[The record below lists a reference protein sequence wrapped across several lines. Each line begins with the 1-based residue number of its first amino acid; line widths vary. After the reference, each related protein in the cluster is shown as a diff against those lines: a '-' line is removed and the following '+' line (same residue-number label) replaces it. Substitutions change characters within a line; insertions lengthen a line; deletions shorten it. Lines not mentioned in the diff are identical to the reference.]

1 MLKEYIGKEIDET
14 IEIKKDLE
22 KKLLLKGK
30 DSSDSNDLVDLI
42 SEQEDKLSD
51 LRKMYDLIAKA
62 EQYQNLAIYGKN
74 YAFKDPTFFQ
84 KENLDLMETERQ
96 SLALNL
102 HNAIVQVILH
112 FSEKARNAATLVDT
126 DPEKAKADM
135 ITISL
140 YLRDVISRLNQ
151 EVINQSND
159 SAFQFNS
166 DKDNQMFNKSYKN
179 NDDVANKNSIDSLTR
194 RERDVL
200 ISIAKGMSNKE
211 IADHLCISVNTVI
224 THRRNI
230 ARKLQI
236 HSPAGLT
243 IYAIVNNL
251 VDISAVKL

>member
-22 KKLLLKGK
+22 KKLLLKGN

-194 RERDVL
+194 REKDVL
-200 ISIAKGMSNKE
+200 ISIARGMSNKE
-211 IADHLCISVNTVI
+211 IGFSLKISERTVKN
-224 THRRNI
+224 HVSNI
-230 ARKLQI
+230 FKKINVMDRTQAALF
-236 HSPAGLT
+236 
-243 IYAIVNNL
+243 AIRNNL
-251 VDISAVKL
+251 VDIF

>member
-30 DSSDSNDLVDLI
+30 DSSDSNDLGDLI

-211 IADHLCISVNTVI
+211 IGSSLKISERTVKN
-224 THRRNI
+224 HVSNI
-230 ARKLQI
+230 FKKIDVMDRTQAALF
-236 HSPAGLT
+236 
-243 IYAIVNNL
+243 AIRNNL
-251 VDISAVKL
+251 VDIF

>member
-1 MLKEYIGKEIDET
+1 LLKEYIGKEIDET

-22 KKLLLKGK
+22 KKLLLKGN
-30 DSSDSNDLVDLI
+30 DSSYSNDLVDLI

-51 LRKMYDLIAKA
+51 LRKMYDLISKA

-194 RERDVL
+194 REKDVL
-200 ISIAKGMSNKE
+200 ISIARGMSNKE
-211 IADHLCISVNTVI
+211 IGFSLKISERTVKN
-224 THRRNI
+224 HVSNI
-230 ARKLQI
+230 FKKINVMDRTQAALF
-236 HSPAGLT
+236 
-243 IYAIVNNL
+243 AIRNNL
-251 VDISAVKL
+251 VDIF

>member
-30 DSSDSNDLVDLI
+30 DSSDPNDLEDLI

-74 YAFKDPTFFQ
+74 YAIKDPAFFQ
-84 KENLDLMETERQ
+84 KENLDLMESERQ

-151 EVINQSND
+151 EIINQSND

-166 DKDNQMFNKSYKN
+166 DKDNQMFTKSYKN
-179 NDDVANKNSIDSLTR
+179 NDDVANKNCIDSLTR
-194 RERDVL
+194 REKDVL
-200 ISIAKGMSNKE
+200 ISIARGMSNKE
-211 IADHLCISVNTVI
+211 IGFSLKISERTVKN
-224 THRRNI
+224 HVSNI
-230 ARKLQI
+230 FKKINVMDRTQAALF
-236 HSPAGLT
+236 
-243 IYAIVNNL
+243 AIRNNL
-251 VDISAVKL
+251 VDIF

>member
-166 DKDNQMFNKSYKN
+166 DNDNQMFNKSYMN

-194 RERDVL
+194 REKDVL
-200 ISIAKGMSNKE
+200 ISIARGMSNKE
-211 IADHLCISVNTVI
+211 IGFSLKISERTVKN
-224 THRRNI
+224 HVSNI
-230 ARKLQI
+230 FKKINVMDRTQAALF
-236 HSPAGLT
+236 
-243 IYAIVNNL
+243 AIRNNL
-251 VDISAVKL
+251 VDIF

>member
-22 KKLLLKGK
+22 KKLLLKGN
-30 DSSDSNDLVDLI
+30 DSSYSNDLVDLI

-51 LRKMYDLIAKA
+51 LRKMYDLISKA

-194 RERDVL
+194 REKDVL
-200 ISIAKGMSNKE
+200 ISIARGMSNKE
-211 IADHLCISVNTVI
+211 IGFSLKISERTVKN
-224 THRRNI
+224 HVSNI
-230 ARKLQI
+230 FKKINVMDRTQAALF
-236 HSPAGLT
+236 
-243 IYAIVNNL
+243 AIRNNL
-251 VDISAVKL
+251 VDIF

>member
-1 MLKEYIGKEIDET
+1 MLKEYIGKAIDET

-30 DSSDSNDLVDLI
+30 DSSDSNDLGDLI

-166 DKDNQMFNKSYKN
+166 DIDNQMFNKSYKN

-211 IADHLCISVNTVI
+211 IGSSLKISERTVKN
-224 THRRNI
+224 HVSNI
-230 ARKLQI
+230 FKKIDVMDRTQAALF
-236 HSPAGLT
+236 
-243 IYAIVNNL
+243 AIRNNL
-251 VDISAVKL
+251 VDIF

>member
-30 DSSDSNDLVDLI
+30 DSSDSNDLGDLI

-84 KENLDLMETERQ
+84 KENLDLMESERQ

-194 RERDVL
+194 REKDVL
-200 ISIAKGMSNKE
+200 ISIARGMSNKE
-211 IADHLCISVNTVI
+211 IGFSLKISERTVKN
-224 THRRNI
+224 HVSNI
-230 ARKLQI
+230 FKKINVMDRTQAALF
-236 HSPAGLT
+236 
-243 IYAIVNNL
+243 AIRNNL
-251 VDISAVKL
+251 VDIF

>member
-22 KKLLLKGK
+22 KKLLLKGN

-74 YAFKDPTFFQ
+74 YAIKDPAFFQ

-211 IADHLCISVNTVI
+211 IGVSLKISERTVKN
-224 THRRNI
+224 HVSNI
-230 ARKLQI
+230 FKKINVMDRTQAALF
-236 HSPAGLT
+236 
-243 IYAIVNNL
+243 AIRNNL
-251 VDISAVKL
+251 VDIF

>member
-14 IEIKKDLE
+14 TEIKKDLE

-51 LRKMYDLIAKA
+51 LNKMYDLIAKA

-166 DKDNQMFNKSYKN
+166 DKDNQMFNKSYMN

-194 RERDVL
+194 REKDVL
-200 ISIAKGMSNKE
+200 ISIARGMSNKE
-211 IADHLCISVNTVI
+211 IGFSLKISERTVKN
-224 THRRNI
+224 HVSNI
-230 ARKLQI
+230 FKKINVMDRTQAALF
-236 HSPAGLT
+236 
-243 IYAIVNNL
+243 AIRNNL
-251 VDISAVKL
+251 VNIF

>member
-30 DSSDSNDLVDLI
+30 DSSDSNDLEDLI

-200 ISIAKGMSNKE
+200 ISIARGMSNKE
-211 IADHLCISVNTVI
+211 IGFSLKISERTVKN
-224 THRRNI
+224 HVSNI
-230 ARKLQI
+230 FKKINVMDRTQAALF
-236 HSPAGLT
+236 
-243 IYAIVNNL
+243 AIRNNL
-251 VDISAVKL
+251 VDIF

>member
-30 DSSDSNDLVDLI
+30 DSSDSNDLGDLI

-200 ISIAKGMSNKE
+200 ISIAQGMSNKE
-211 IADHLCISVNTVI
+211 IGSSLKISERTVKN
-224 THRRNI
+224 HVSNI
-230 ARKLQI
+230 FKKIDVMDRTQAALF
-236 HSPAGLT
+236 
-243 IYAIVNNL
+243 AIRNNL
-251 VDISAVKL
+251 VDIF

>member
-22 KKLLLKGK
+22 KKLLLKGN
-30 DSSDSNDLVDLI
+30 DSSYSNDLVDLI

-194 RERDVL
+194 REKDVL
-200 ISIAKGMSNKE
+200 ISIARGMSNKE
-211 IADHLCISVNTVI
+211 IGFSLKISERTVKN
-224 THRRNI
+224 HVSNI
-230 ARKLQI
+230 FKKINVMDRTQAALF
-236 HSPAGLT
+236 
-243 IYAIVNNL
+243 AIRNNL
-251 VDISAVKL
+251 VDIF

>member
-14 IEIKKDLE
+14 TEIKKDLE

-51 LRKMYDLIAKA
+51 LNKMYDLIAKA

-166 DKDNQMFNKSYKN
+166 DKDNQMFNKSYMN

-194 RERDVL
+194 REKDVL
-200 ISIAKGMSNKE
+200 ISIARGMSNKE
-211 IADHLCISVNTVI
+211 IGFSLKISERTVKN
-224 THRRNI
+224 HVSNI
-230 ARKLQI
+230 FKKINVMDRTQAALF
-236 HSPAGLT
+236 
-243 IYAIVNNL
+243 AIRNNL
-251 VDISAVKL
+251 VDIF

>member
-51 LRKMYDLIAKA
+51 LNKMYDLIAKA

-74 YAFKDPTFFQ
+74 YAIKDPTFFQ

-194 RERDVL
+194 REKDVL
-200 ISIAKGMSNKE
+200 ISIARGMSNKE
-211 IADHLCISVNTVI
+211 IGFSLKISERTVKN
-224 THRRNI
+224 HVSNI
-230 ARKLQI
+230 FKKINVMDRTQAALF
-236 HSPAGLT
+236 
-243 IYAIVNNL
+243 AIRNNL
-251 VDISAVKL
+251 VDIF

>member
-30 DSSDSNDLVDLI
+30 DSSDSNDLGDLI

-166 DKDNQMFNKSYKN
+166 DKDNQLFNKSYMN
-179 NDDVANKNSIDSLTR
+179 ND
-194 RERDVL
+194 DVL

-211 IADHLCISVNTVI
+211 IGSTLKISERTVKN
-224 THRRNI
+224 HVSNI
-230 ARKLQI
+230 FKKIDVMDRTQAALF
-236 HSPAGLT
+236 
-243 IYAIVNNL
+243 AIRNNL
-251 VDISAVKL
+251 VDIF

>member
-22 KKLLLKGK
+22 EKLLLKGK
-30 DSSDSNDLVDLI
+30 DSSDSTALVDLI

-179 NDDVANKNSIDSLTR
+179 NDDIANKNSIDSLTR

-200 ISIAKGMSNKE
+200 ISIARGMSNKE
-211 IADHLCISVNTVI
+211 IGFSLKISERTVKN
-224 THRRNI
+224 HVSNI
-230 ARKLQI
+230 FKKINVMDRTQAALF
-236 HSPAGLT
+236 
-243 IYAIVNNL
+243 AIRNNL
-251 VDISAVKL
+251 VDIF

>member
-14 IEIKKDLE
+14 IEIKKGLE
-22 KKLLLKGK
+22 EKLLLKGK
-30 DSSDSNDLVDLI
+30 DSSDSTALVDLI

-166 DKDNQMFNKSYKN
+166 DKDNQMFNKSYMN

-200 ISIAKGMSNKE
+200 ISIARGMSNKE
-211 IADHLCISVNTVI
+211 IGFSLKISERTVKN
-224 THRRNI
+224 HVSNI
-230 ARKLQI
+230 FKKINVMDRTQAALF
-236 HSPAGLT
+236 
-243 IYAIVNNL
+243 AIRNNL
-251 VDISAVKL
+251 VDIF

>member
-14 IEIKKDLE
+14 TEIKKDLE

-194 RERDVL
+194 REKDVL
-200 ISIAKGMSNKE
+200 ISIARGMSNKE
-211 IADHLCISVNTVI
+211 IGFSLKISERTVKN
-224 THRRNI
+224 HVSNI
-230 ARKLQI
+230 FKKINVMDRTQAALF
-236 HSPAGLT
+236 
-243 IYAIVNNL
+243 AIRNNL
-251 VDISAVKL
+251 VNIF

>member
-22 KKLLLKGK
+22 KKLLLKGN
-30 DSSDSNDLVDLI
+30 DSSDSNDLADLI

-166 DKDNQMFNKSYKN
+166 DIDNQMFNKSYKN

-211 IADHLCISVNTVI
+211 IGSSLKISERTVKN
-224 THRRNI
+224 HVSNI
-230 ARKLQI
+230 FKKIDVMDRTQAALF
-236 HSPAGLT
+236 
-243 IYAIVNNL
+243 AIRNNL
-251 VDISAVKL
+251 VDIF

>member
-22 KKLLLKGK
+22 KKLLLKGN
-30 DSSDSNDLVDLI
+30 DSSDSNDLGDLI

-51 LRKMYDLIAKA
+51 LRKMYDLISKA

-211 IADHLCISVNTVI
+211 IGVSLKISERTVKN
-224 THRRNI
+224 HVSNI
-230 ARKLQI
+230 FKKINVMDRTQAALF
-236 HSPAGLT
+236 
-243 IYAIVNNL
+243 AIRNNL
-251 VDISAVKL
+251 FDIF

>member
-30 DSSDSNDLVDLI
+30 DSSDSNDLEDLI

-62 EQYQNLAIYGKN
+62 EQYQNMEIYGKN
-74 YAFKDPTFFQ
+74 YAIKDPTFFQ

-151 EVINQSND
+151 EIINQSND

-194 RERDVL
+194 REKDVL
-200 ISIAKGMSNKE
+200 ISIARGMSNKE
-211 IADHLCISVNTVI
+211 IGFSLKISERTVKN
-224 THRRNI
+224 HVSNI
-230 ARKLQI
+230 FKKINVMDRTQAALF
-236 HSPAGLT
+236 
-243 IYAIVNNL
+243 AIRNNL
-251 VDISAVKL
+251 VDIF

>member
-14 IEIKKDLE
+14 TEIKKDLE

-166 DKDNQMFNKSYKN
+166 DNDNQMFNKSYMN
-179 NDDVANKNSIDSLTR
+179 IDDVANKNSIDSLTR
-194 RERDVL
+194 REKDVL
-200 ISIAKGMSNKE
+200 ISIARGMSNKE
-211 IADHLCISVNTVI
+211 IGFSLKISERTVKN
-224 THRRNI
+224 HVSNI
-230 ARKLQI
+230 FKKINVMDRTQAALF
-236 HSPAGLT
+236 
-243 IYAIVNNL
+243 AIRNNL
-251 VDISAVKL
+251 VDIF

>member
-22 KKLLLKGK
+22 KKLLLKGN

-166 DKDNQMFNKSYKN
+166 DKDNQMFNKSYMN

-194 RERDVL
+194 REKDVL
-200 ISIAKGMSNKE
+200 ISIARGMSNKE
-211 IADHLCISVNTVI
+211 IGFSLKISERTVKN
-224 THRRNI
+224 HVSNI
-230 ARKLQI
+230 FKKINVMDRTQAALF
-236 HSPAGLT
+236 
-243 IYAIVNNL
+243 AIRNNL
-251 VDISAVKL
+251 VDIF

>member
-22 KKLLLKGK
+22 KNLLLKGK
-30 DSSDSNDLVDLI
+30 DSPDSNDLEDLI

-74 YAFKDPTFFQ
+74 YAIKDPAFFQ

-166 DKDNQMFNKSYKN
+166 DKDNQMFNKSYMN

-194 RERDVL
+194 REKDVL
-200 ISIAKGMSNKE
+200 ISIARGMSNKE
-211 IADHLCISVNTVI
+211 IGFSLKISERTVKN
-224 THRRNI
+224 HVSNI
-230 ARKLQI
+230 FKKINVMDRTQAALF
-236 HSPAGLT
+236 
-243 IYAIVNNL
+243 AIRNNL
-251 VDISAVKL
+251 VDIF

>member
-14 IEIKKDLE
+14 IEIKKGLE
-22 KKLLLKGK
+22 EKLLLKGK
-30 DSSDSNDLVDLI
+30 DSSDSTDLVDLI

-126 DPEKAKADM
+126 DPEKAMADM

-194 RERDVL
+194 REKDVL
-200 ISIAKGMSNKE
+200 ISIARGMSNKE
-211 IADHLCISVNTVI
+211 IGFSLKISERTVKN
-224 THRRNI
+224 HVSNI
-230 ARKLQI
+230 FKKINVLDRTQAALF
-236 HSPAGLT
+236 
-243 IYAIVNNL
+243 AIRNNL
-251 VDISAVKL
+251 VDIF

>member
-14 IEIKKDLE
+14 IEIKMDLE

-30 DSSDSNDLVDLI
+30 DSSDSNDLEDLI

-62 EQYQNLAIYGKN
+62 EQYQNLEIYGKN
-74 YAFKDPTFFQ
+74 YAIKDPTFFQ

-151 EVINQSND
+151 EIINQSND

-166 DKDNQMFNKSYKN
+166 DKDNQIFTKSYKN

-194 RERDVL
+194 REKDVL
-200 ISIAKGMSNKE
+200 ISIARGMSNKE
-211 IADHLCISVNTVI
+211 IGFSLKISERTVKN
-224 THRRNI
+224 HVSNI
-230 ARKLQI
+230 FKKINVMDRTQAALF
-236 HSPAGLT
+236 
-243 IYAIVNNL
+243 AIRNNL
-251 VDISAVKL
+251 VDIF

>member
-30 DSSDSNDLVDLI
+30 DSSDSNDLVNLI

-166 DKDNQMFNKSYKN
+166 DKGNQMFNKSYNN

-194 RERDVL
+194 REKDVL
-200 ISIAKGMSNKE
+200 ISIARGMSNKE
-211 IADHLCISVNTVI
+211 IGFSLKISERTVKN
-224 THRRNI
+224 HVSNI
-230 ARKLQI
+230 FKKINVMDRTQAALF
-236 HSPAGLT
+236 
-243 IYAIVNNL
+243 AIRNNL
-251 VDISAVKL
+251 VDIF

>member
-1 MLKEYIGKEIDET
+1 MPLRI
-14 IEIKKDLE
+14 
-22 KKLLLKGK
+22 LL
-30 DSSDSNDLVDLI
+30 SF
-42 SEQEDKLSD
+42 
-51 LRKMYDLIAKA
+51 R
-62 EQYQNLAIYGKN
+62 
-74 YAFKDPTFFQ
+74 
-84 KENLDLMETERQ
+84 METERQ

-194 RERDVL
+194 REKDVL
-200 ISIAKGMSNKE
+200 ISIARGMSNKE
-211 IADHLCISVNTVI
+211 IGFSLKISERTVKN
-224 THRRNI
+224 HVSNI
-230 ARKLQI
+230 FKKINVMDRTQAALF
-236 HSPAGLT
+236 
-243 IYAIVNNL
+243 AIRNNL
-251 VDISAVKL
+251 VDIF

>member
-14 IEIKKDLE
+14 TEIKKDLE

-166 DKDNQMFNKSYKN
+166 DKDNQMFNKSYMN
-179 NDDVANKNSIDSLTR
+179 YDDVANKNSIESLTR
-194 RERDVL
+194 REKDVL
-200 ISIAKGMSNKE
+200 ISIARGMSNKE
-211 IADHLCISVNTVI
+211 IGFSLKISERTVKN
-224 THRRNI
+224 HVSNI
-230 ARKLQI
+230 FKKINVMDRTQAALF
-236 HSPAGLT
+236 
-243 IYAIVNNL
+243 AIRNNL
-251 VDISAVKL
+251 VDIF

>member
-30 DSSDSNDLVDLI
+30 DSSDSNDLGDLI

-159 SAFQFNS
+159 SAFQFNP

-211 IADHLCISVNTVI
+211 IGSSLKISERTVKN
-224 THRRNI
+224 HVSNI
-230 ARKLQI
+230 FKKIDVMDRTQAALF
-236 HSPAGLT
+236 
-243 IYAIVNNL
+243 AIRNNL
-251 VDISAVKL
+251 VDIF

>member
-22 KKLLLKGK
+22 KKLLLKGN

-62 EQYQNLAIYGKN
+62 EQYQNLEIYGKN

-194 RERDVL
+194 REKDVL
-200 ISIAKGMSNKE
+200 ISIARGMSNKE
-211 IADHLCISVNTVI
+211 IGFSLKISERTVKN
-224 THRRNI
+224 HVSNI
-230 ARKLQI
+230 FKKINVMDRTQAALF
-236 HSPAGLT
+236 
-243 IYAIVNNL
+243 AIRNNL
-251 VDISAVKL
+251 VDIF

>member
-51 LRKMYDLIAKA
+51 LNKMYDLIAKA

-166 DKDNQMFNKSYKN
+166 DKDNQMFNKYYKN
-179 NDDVANKNSIDSLTR
+179 NDDVDNKNSIDSLTR

-200 ISIAKGMSNKE
+200 ISIARGMSNKE
-211 IADHLCISVNTVI
+211 IGFSLKISERTVKN
-224 THRRNI
+224 HVSNI
-230 ARKLQI
+230 FKKINVMDRTQAALF
-236 HSPAGLT
+236 
-243 IYAIVNNL
+243 AIRNNL
-251 VDISAVKL
+251 VDIF

>member
-14 IEIKKDLE
+14 TEIKKDLE

-166 DKDNQMFNKSYKN
+166 DKDNQMFNKSYMN

-194 RERDVL
+194 REKGVL
-200 ISIAKGMSNKE
+200 ISIARGMSNKE
-211 IADHLCISVNTVI
+211 IGFSLKISERTVKN
-224 THRRNI
+224 HVSNI
-230 ARKLQI
+230 FKKINVMDRTQAALF
-236 HSPAGLT
+236 
-243 IYAIVNNL
+243 AIRNNL
-251 VDISAVKL
+251 IDIF

>member
-14 IEIKKDLE
+14 TEIKKDLE

-51 LRKMYDLIAKA
+51 LNKMYDLIAKA

-166 DKDNQMFNKSYKN
+166 DKDNQMFNKSYMN

-194 RERDVL
+194 REKDVL
-200 ISIAKGMSNKE
+200 ISIARGMSNKE
-211 IADHLCISVNTVI
+211 IGFSLKISERTVKN
-224 THRRNI
+224 HVSNI
-230 ARKLQI
+230 FKKINVMDRTQAALF
-236 HSPAGLT
+236 
-243 IYAIVNNL
+243 AIRNNL
-251 VDISAVKL
+251 IDIF

>member
-22 KKLLLKGK
+22 KKLLLKGN
-30 DSSDSNDLVDLI
+30 DSSDSNDLGDLI

-166 DKDNQMFNKSYKN
+166 DKENQMFNKSYKN

-211 IADHLCISVNTVI
+211 IGVSLKISERTVKN
-224 THRRNI
+224 HVSNI
-230 ARKLQI
+230 FKKINVMDRTQAALF
-236 HSPAGLT
+236 
-243 IYAIVNNL
+243 AIRNNL
-251 VDISAVKL
+251 VDIF